1 MGQVW
6 LSPTDAPTLNREP
19 WGLGIVDLRIGHVK
33 TKTGHVY
40 GSDGVA
46 YGGQVPRHGI
56 TTVGRLDGIR
66 RCLTSKDI
74 SRWPRLQFR
83 DASRWCSQVNR
94 RITTSRAALLPQRE
108 RGVVARAALLAMA
121 GTAVTATALL
131 EPAHRPPLAIVRP
144 FVWSRRCRETTPKDV
159 GDSQA
164 RCRLAGTP

>member
-1 MGQVW
+1 MPVGQVW

-66 RCLTSKDI
+66 RCLTNKDI
-74 SRWPRLQFR
+74 SRWPRLQGGAVSGQRHWSAYDCPHAPATDAR
-83 DASRWCSQVNR
+83 DETLRDD
-94 RITTSRAALLPQRE
+94 ALRDDACYL
-108 RGVVARAALLAMA
+108 
-121 GTAVTATALL
+121 
-131 EPAHRPPLAIVRP
+131 
-144 FVWSRRCRETTPKDV
+144 
-159 GDSQA
+159 
-164 RCRLAGTP
+164 